1 MSIVC
6 SGVAGGE
13 TWFPVSHAAFA
24 LSWPMTER
32 ISTAGR
38 YSRVCQQFKAFSR
51 QSSRRLKVNGFT
63 LRAPGERMRVCIR

>member
-1 MSIVC
+1 MSIVY
-6 SGVAGGE
+6 SGFAGGE

-38 YSRVCQQFKAFSR
+38 YSRVCQQFKAFWR
-51 QSSRRLKVNGFT
+51 RFFRRLKVNRST
-63 LRAPGERMRVCIR
+63 LRAPVERMRVCMR